1 MKVLYFW
8 LLGTILFEIILDIKS
23 YILIGKH
30 NLPAISMGIIY
41 LIVTILVYVIDKF
54 SNKDE

>member
-1 MKVLYFW
+1 MKFLYFW
-8 LLGTILFEIILDIKS
+8 LLGTILFEIILDIIY

-30 NLPAISMGIIY
+30 NLQAISMGIIY

>member
-1 MKVLYFW
+1 MEKLYCM
-8 LLGTILFEIILDIKS
+8 LLTIAGAEIIIDIIS

-30 NLPAISMGIIY
+30 NLLAISLAIIY
-41 LIVTILVYVIDKF
+41 LFITIMVYVYNKF

>member
-1 MKVLYFW
+1 MEKLYCT
-8 LLGTILFEIILDIKS
+8 LLTIAGAEIIIDIIS

-30 NLPAISMGIIY
+30 NLVAISLAIIY
-41 LIVTILVYVIDKF
+41 LFITIMVYVYNKF

>member
-1 MKVLYFW
+1 MEKLYCM
-8 LLGTILFEIILDIKS
+8 LLTIAGVEIIIDIIS

-30 NLPAISMGIIY
+30 NLLAISLAIIY
-41 LIVTILVYVIDKF
+41 LFIIIMVYVYNKF

>member
-1 MKVLYFW
+1 MEKLYCM
-8 LLGTILFEIILDIKS
+8 LLTIVGAEIIIDIIS

-30 NLPAISMGIIY
+30 NLVAISLAIIY
-41 LIVTILVYVIDKF
+41 LFITVMVYVYNKF

>member
-1 MKVLYFW
+1 MEKLYCM
-8 LLGTILFEIILDIKS
+8 LLTIVGAEIIIDIIS

-30 NLPAISMGIIY
+30 NLVAISLAIIY
-41 LIVTILVYVIDKF
+41 LFITIMVYVYNKF